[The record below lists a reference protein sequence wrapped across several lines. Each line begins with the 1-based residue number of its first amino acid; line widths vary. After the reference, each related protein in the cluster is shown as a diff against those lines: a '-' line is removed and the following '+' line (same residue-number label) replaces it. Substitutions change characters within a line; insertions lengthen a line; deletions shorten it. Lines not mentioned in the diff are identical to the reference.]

1 MIFSRADKSR
11 IAEWSFTIDRLL
23 LMAMM
28 SLIVIG
34 LVLSF
39 AASPSI
45 ALKKGFETYYFVKRH
60 VVFAGLSSI
69 IMLALSFLSP
79 SGVRRA
85 ALIILTAALAGMTAV
100 LVSGAEMN
108 GAQRWLSIGGYSLQP
123 SEFAKPAFVVVL
135 AWLFAEAVSRRDV
148 PAAPIAIGLWAVFAG
163 LLVSQPDVGQT
174 ILISTTAGILYLL
187 AGLPVIGAVALVG
200 VGGAGL
206 WLAYEN
212 FGHVHSRLDRF
223 FSPLPFENF
232 QVDRAMQSFS
242 EGGLFGRGPGE
253 GTIKTVLPD
262 AHTDFIFA
270 VVAEEYG
277 VLACLALLGLFA
289 FIVIKALVRAAEEP
303 NAADR
308 LAIQGLALVF
318 GLQALINMGVNIG
331 MLPPKGMTLPFI
343 SAGGSSMI
351 ALAVTTGMLLALTR
365 HRADPQRLKKPRLV
379 PTLDSIDYNSGPK
392 GGPEGGQV
400 GQALSR

>member
-1 MIFSRADKSR
+1 MSFSRADKSR
-11 IAEWSFTIDRLL
+11 FAEWSFTIDKLL
-23 LMAMM
+23 LMAIL
-28 SLIVIG
+28 SLVVIG

-45 ALKKGFETYYFVKRH
+45 ALKKGFDTYYFVERH
-60 VVFAGLSSI
+60 VVFAAI
-69 IMLALSFLSP
+69 ATVVMLALSFLSP
-79 SGVRRA
+79 SEVRRVA
-85 ALIILTAALAGMTAV
+85 FVVLVLAFTGMAAV

-123 SEFAKPAFVVVL
+123 SEFAKPAFVVVM
-135 AWLFAEAVSRRDV
+135 AWLFAEAVGRRDV
-148 PAAPIAIGLWAVFAG
+148 PAAPMAIGLWAIFAG

-174 ILISTTAGILYLL
+174 ILISSTAGLLYLL
-187 AGLPVIGAVALVG
+187 AGLPVIGAIILACVGG
-200 VGGAGL
+200 VGL
-206 WLAYEN
+206 VLAYQN
-212 FGHVHSRLDRF
+212 FGHVHARIDRF

-303 NAADR
+303 KAADR
-308 LAIQGLALVF
+308 LAIQGLAIVF

-351 ALAVTTGMLLALTR
+351 ALAITAGMLLALTR
-365 HRADPQRLKKPRLV
+365 YRPDPQRLKKPRLV
-379 PTLDSIDYNSGPK
+379 PTLESMEYR
-392 GGPEGGQV
+392 GGGD
-400 GQALSR
+400 GQARAQ